1 MTRAAPQRV
10 CVAVLGAIRRPSCV
24 RREGTV
30 GLLAPLVCL
39 ATLAALSAPGAAR
52 ADVFGPIELVSS
64 GALAETGMLAEGER
78 PPASVGEGA
87 RPGEGAQ
94 ATPQQALYAHDPA
107 VSGDGRYVA
116 FDGYFDGR
124 TGVWRRELQ
133 PPYAI
138 QPVAVGAVQPGS
150 EACEGGSPCDAEL
163 PSISAYGQYV
173 SFTTTARLDPRED
186 PDGAGAPNVYVR
198 NMDVPEAQPCAEEGA
213 LQPASPCA
221 YTLASA
227 VDGGAE
233 ALTYANGGAGGY
245 GAVAAGRSA
254 LSADG
259 LQVAFVTTAVSNLA
273 GQSTP
278 ALQVAVRNLATGETQ
293 LVSTAYDPATGE
305 AIPGQPVSASE
316 GDVAVGAVY
325 SPQTTPP
332 AFPFDN
338 RAYAL
343 PPAVGA
349 SISADGSTVAWMG
362 RVVAQQAQMLPGE
375 SVSPSY
381 AEPLWRRVADGPLT
395 PTRRVTGGS
404 QPESAAC
411 LVSGEAALP
420 PGPERESA
428 ADPCQGPFAV
438 DDRYG
443 VWAATVGDAVPQLSA
458 DGYTVAFLASAQLV
472 ALGLDF
478 GRSAEGETDDLYV
491 ADMDP
496 YPTRLTRTQALRPLT
511 ELASGRESQPAPDA
525 PIVDLAVSP
534 DGTQVAF
541 STARTAF
548 PLGSPAYVSQPAATA
563 GMAELFDADLADD
576 TLTRVTQSVDGG
588 PSERPHP
595 SARAGEGD
603 PYKRTD
609 GALSPSFS
617 AAGGT
622 LVFSSTAANLVY
634 DDGTV
639 PGREAESG
647 SADGSSVYAVARRVF
662 APSETETYVSGV
674 PESSWVTPDWRL
686 GVTARS
692 LADGRVEL
700 YVEAPGAGTLSA
712 TAQSPVAPAPAV
724 VARAVARRRHSR
736 ATRAR
741 AVQAATSVVATTTR
755 TIRSAGLVAV
765 TLTLAP
771 RYLALADRPGGLSGS
786 VGLTF
791 AAPELPNLQAHVA
804 VSFRNNLPASRGRK
818 ADARRRRRRRR

>member
-10 CVAVLGAIRRPSCV
+10 CGAVLGATRRPSCA
-24 RREGTV
+24 RRKGTV
-30 GLLAPLVCL
+30 GLLAPLACL
-39 ATLAALSAPGAAR
+39 AILAALAAAGAAR

-64 GALAETGMLAEGER
+64 GALA
-78 PPASVGEGA
+78 
-87 RPGEGAQ
+87 GEGAQ

-138 QPVAVGAVQPGS
+138 QPVAVGAVQPAS

-163 PSISAYGQYV
+163 PSISANGQYV
-173 SFTTTARLDPRED
+173 SFTTTARLDPGED

-198 NMDVPEAQPCAEEGA
+198 NMNVPEAQPCAEEGA

-233 ALTYANGGAGGY
+233 ALSYANGGAGGY

-254 LSADG
+254 LSSDG

-273 GQSTP
+273 GQNTP
-278 ALQVAVRNLATGETQ
+278 VLQVAVRNLATGETQ

-305 AIPGQPVSASE
+305 AIPGQPVSAGE
-316 GDVAVGAVY
+316 GDLAVGAVY

-349 SISADGSTVAWMG
+349 SISANGSTVAWMG

-381 AEPLWRRVADGPLT
+381 AEPLWRRIADGPLT

-411 LVSGEAALP
+411 LASGEAALP
-420 PGPERESA
+420 PGLERESA

-478 GRSAEGETDDLYV
+478 GRSAEGEADDLYV
-491 ADMDP
+491 ADMHP
-496 YPTRLTRTQALRPLT
+496 GLTRTQALRPLT
-511 ELASGRESQPAPDA
+511 EMASGRESQPGPDA

-548 PLGSPAYVSQPAATA
+548 PLDSPAYVSQPAATA
-563 GMAELFDADLADD
+563 EMAELFDADLADN

-595 SARAGEGD
+595 SVRASEGD

-617 AAGGT
+617 TAGDT

-634 DDGTV
+634 DDGTI

-647 SADGSSVYAVARRVF
+647 SADGSSVYVVARRVF
-662 APSETETYVSGV
+662 APSETETYVSGI
-674 PESSWVTPDWRL
+674 PESPLVTPDWRL

-692 LADGRVEL
+692 LANGRVEL

-712 TAQSPVAPAPAV
+712 TAQSPVAHAPAV
-724 VARAVARRRHSR
+724 VAHPGARRGHSR

-741 AVQAATSVVATTTR
+741 TAQAATSVVATTTR
-755 TIRSAGLVAV
+755 TIRSAGLVVV

-771 RYLALADRPGGLSGS
+771 RYLALADRPGGLNGS

-804 VSFRNNLPASRGRK
+804 VSFHSNRSRGMLAFGQPASRVRK
-818 ADARRRRRRRR
+818 ADTRRRRRRRR